1 MSQRGR
7 RTKRQARWYEIFRKS
22 HKAEEYNDP
31 GKFTAFIGFEWT
43 SLIAGANMHRVV
55 IYRDDADKASQM
67 VANTAP
73 PQGSTNPRDLWKWM
87 ETYEAKTGGDVL
99 AIAHNGNLSN
109 GSMFPLDAQYD
120 GTVLDEAYVNHS
132 QSDWSRP
139 QHPWQ
144 RKLIDSVG

>member
-1 MSQRGR
+1 
-7 RTKRQARWYEIFRKS
+7 
-22 HKAEEYNDP
+22 
-31 GKFTAFIGFEWT
+31 
-43 SLIAGANMHRVV
+43 
-55 IYRDDADKASQM
+55 
-67 VANTAP
+67 
-73 PQGSTNPRDLWKWM
+73 M